1 MGFTTARVSMT
12 QCRFVVL
19 LAALVQLAG
28 CIQLPAHPD
37 DVAFAPV
44 YVPTPPPALAT
55 PGALFRSGQST
66 SLFSDRRAQRLGDV
80 ITITLEE
87 KFQSK
92 KASKTTV
99 SKATTASA
107 SEPTVLGSVL
117 HKIAS
122 TAGVVVGL
130 TSKDDFA
137 GQGASDQSNS
147 LSGTVSVT
155 VVDVL
160 PSGLLAVQGEKWLT
174 LNRGEEYVRIAGLVR
189 PEDVAPDNTVSSSR
203 VANARIA
210 YSGKGNLAD
219 ANTMGWLAQFFVSPI
234 FPW

>member
-1 MGFTTARVSMT
+1 MLG
-12 QCRFVVL
+12 
-19 LAALVQLAG
+19 G
-28 CIQLPAHPD
+28 CIQLPAHPND
-37 DVAFAPV
+37 GTFAPV
-44 YVPTPPPALAT
+44 YVPTPPSAAAS
-55 PGALFRSGQST
+55 PGSLFHRNQT
-66 SLFSDRRAQRLGDV
+66 VSLFSDRRAQRLGDV

-92 KASKTTV
+92 KASKTTL
-99 SKATTASA
+99 SKETTANISQ
-107 SEPTVLGSVL
+107 PTVLGSVL
-117 HKIAS
+117 HQIAT
-122 TAGVVVGL
+122 TAGVVAGL

-137 GQGASDQSNS
+137 GQAGSDQSNS

-155 VVDVL
+155 VTDVL
-160 PSGLLAVQGEKWLT
+160 PSGLLVVQGEKWLT
-174 LNRGEEYVRIAGLVR
+174 LNRGEEYVRIGGLVR
-189 PEDVAPDNTVSSSR
+189 PEDVAPDNTISSSR